1 MVAFSSSSLP
11 SFFFFFFVVRL
22 LCVSHHS
29 TKRLSLLLTSS
40 SFLLLLVGVLFSAV
54 QRFEKTMFASSSN
67 NASSVVALRARPPHT
82 RRANAEKTKARLW
95 SSTTRILRSQSLHI
109 FRDNFEAFDDD
120 DATDDADTDVNND
133 FHDDATTTTTN
144 SGGSNSSNRRE
155 FLNRGASVVVAF
167 ETMMMMM
174 MMSFPRSASA
184 FGIGFQKELK
194 KPSRRASLNDLTTHV
209 SPTFQF
215 RGEEHAGVEY
225 GDARIGNGNEIK
237 AGALTTIH
245 FDVKLRGLTVLSTRT
260 ARTLGGNRTVSEP
273 MQFLYGKLPTE
284 FSKPLKRKTVNGIG
298 AEVRIDPELGEL
310 YVVKVSP
317 DGPAEKA
324 GFKANDEILEI
335 DGTKDLANL
344 PIQEIGALL
353 IGPVDTTVDV
363 TVKKGGTRAGP
374 DAPVEK
380 YTLTREATAI
390 VPKKRTANVDVEGG
404 GGLFNGETG
413 PAIPPVVYVPVVLEG
428 MKVGGRRIIKTPAD
442 LGYADQGEG
451 EIPPG
456 SEIIVEV
463 EVLDVKDA

>member
-1 MVAFSSSSLP
+1 
-11 SFFFFFFVVRL
+11 
-22 LCVSHHS
+22 
-29 TKRLSLLLTSS
+29 
-40 SFLLLLVGVLFSAV
+40 
-54 QRFEKTMFASSSN
+54 MFASSSSSN
-67 NASSVVALRARPPHT
+67 NASGSFLVALRARPPHT

-95 SSTTRILRSQSLHI
+95 SSTTRILRSQSHHHI
-109 FRDNFEAFDDD
+109 FRDNFHEAFDDD
-120 DATDDADTDVNND
+120 DALTDDDDTDVNNFD
-133 FHDDATTTTTN
+133 FHDDATTTTTTTTNN

-167 ETMMMMM
+167 ETMMMM

-194 KPSRRASLNDLTTHV
+194 KPSRRASLNDLTTHI

>member
-1 MVAFSSSSLP
+1 
-11 SFFFFFFVVRL
+11 
-22 LCVSHHS
+22 
-29 TKRLSLLLTSS
+29 
-40 SFLLLLVGVLFSAV
+40 
-54 QRFEKTMFASSSN
+54 MFASSSSS
-67 NASSVVALRARPPHT
+67 ASASVVALRARPSRGATARSKTFP
-82 RRANAEKTKARLW
+82 RAT
-95 SSTTRILRSQSLHI
+95 TTRSRHTNT
-109 FRDNFEAFDDD
+109 DDFEAFDATKDDDDDTDDD
-120 DATDDADTDVNND
+120 DARPA
-133 FHDDATTTTTN
+133 FFPSRTTTTTTTTTT
-144 SGGSNSSNRRE
+144 SSRRE
-155 FLNRGASVVVAF
+155 FLNRASVVVAF
-167 ETMMMMM
+167 VSTSAFE
-174 MMSFPRSASA
+174 MSFPRSASA
-184 FGIGFQKELK
+184 TIGFQKELK
-194 KPSRRASLNDLTTHV
+194 PRRASLNDLTVHT

-215 RGEEHAGVEY
+215 RGEEHAGVQY
-225 GDARIGNGNEIK
+225 GDTRIGNGKEIK
-237 AGALTTIH
+237 AGSLTTIH

-413 PAIPPVVYVPVVLEG
+413 PAIPPVVYVPVALEG

>member
-1 MVAFSSSSLP
+1 
-11 SFFFFFFVVRL
+11 
-22 LCVSHHS
+22 
-29 TKRLSLLLTSS
+29 
-40 SFLLLLVGVLFSAV
+40 
-54 QRFEKTMFASSSN
+54 MFASSSSN
-67 NASSVVALRARPPHT
+67 TASSFLVALRARPPHT
-82 RRANAEKTKARLW
+82 RRAAEKTKARR
-95 SSTTRILRSQSLHI
+95 SSTTLTRSQSHHI

-120 DATDDADTDVNND
+120 DATDDDDTDVNNFD
-133 FHDDATTTTTN
+133 FHDDATTTTTTTNN

-167 ETMMMMM
+167 ETMMMM

-194 KPSRRASLNDLTTHV
+194 KPSRRASLNDLTTHI

>member
-1 MVAFSSSSLP
+1 
-11 SFFFFFFVVRL
+11 
-22 LCVSHHS
+22 
-29 TKRLSLLLTSS
+29 
-40 SFLLLLVGVLFSAV
+40 
-54 QRFEKTMFASSSN
+54 MFASSSSS
-67 NASSVVALRARPPHT
+67 ASASVLALRARPPRGAT
-82 RRANAEKTKARLW
+82 AR
-95 SSTTRILRSQSLHI
+95 STTFPRATTTTRSRHTNT
-109 FRDNFEAFDDD
+109 DDFEAFDATKDDDDTDDD
-120 DATDDADTDVNND
+120 DARPA
-133 FHDDATTTTTN
+133 FFPSRTTTTTTTT
-144 SGGSNSSNRRE
+144 SSRRE
-155 FLNRGASVVVAF
+155 FLNRASVVVAF
-167 ETMMMMM
+167 VSTSKAFE
-174 MMSFPRSASA
+174 MSFPRSASA
-184 FGIGFQKELK
+184 TIGFQKELK
-194 KPSRRASLNDLTTHV
+194 PRRASLNDLTVHT

-215 RGEEHAGVEY
+215 RGEEHAGVQY
-225 GDARIGNGNEIK
+225 GDARIGNGKEIK
-237 AGALTTIH
+237 AGSLTTIH

-413 PAIPPVVYVPVVLEG
+413 PAIPPVVYVPVALEG

>member
-1 MVAFSSSSLP
+1 
-11 SFFFFFFVVRL
+11 
-22 LCVSHHS
+22 
-29 TKRLSLLLTSS
+29 
-40 SFLLLLVGVLFSAV
+40 
-54 QRFEKTMFASSSN
+54 MFASSSSSN
-67 NASSVVALRARPPHT
+67 NASGSFLVALRARPPHT

-95 SSTTRILRSQSLHI
+95 SSTTRILRSQSHHI
-109 FRDNFEAFDDD
+109 FRDNFHEAFDDD
-120 DATDDADTDVNND
+120 DALTDDDDTDVNNFD
-133 FHDDATTTTTN
+133 FHDDATTTTTTTNN
-144 SGGSNSSNRRE
+144 SGGSHSSNRRE

-194 KPSRRASLNDLTTHV
+194 KPSRRASLNDLTTHI

>member
-1 MVAFSSSSLP
+1 
-11 SFFFFFFVVRL
+11 
-22 LCVSHHS
+22 
-29 TKRLSLLLTSS
+29 
-40 SFLLLLVGVLFSAV
+40 
-54 QRFEKTMFASSSN
+54 MFASSSSS
-67 NASSVVALRARPPHT
+67 ASASVLALRARPSRGAT
-82 RRANAEKTKARLW
+82 AR
-95 SSTTRILRSQSLHI
+95 STTFPRATTTRSRHTNT
-109 FRDNFEAFDDD
+109 DDFEAFDATKDDDDDTDDD
-120 DATDDADTDVNND
+120 DARPA
-133 FHDDATTTTTN
+133 FFPSRTTTTTTTT
-144 SGGSNSSNRRE
+144 SSRRE
-155 FLNRGASVVVAF
+155 FLNRASVVVAF
-167 ETMMMMM
+167 VSTSKAFE
-174 MMSFPRSASA
+174 MSFPRSASA
-184 FGIGFQKELK
+184 TIGFQKELK
-194 KPSRRASLNDLTTHV
+194 PRRASLNDLTVHT

-215 RGEEHAGVEY
+215 RGEEHAGVQY
-225 GDARIGNGNEIK
+225 GDTRIGNGKEIK
-237 AGALTTIH
+237 AGSLTTIH